1 MYAID
6 ERVKKVNGVEVETF
20 RRFVEEG
27 NAVLEAEAGTT
38 GFKGGGCRAAGGRF
52 FLCIGGVNGDFL
64 FKPVLDKE
72 EKCVGVII
80 AGSGDDALNA
90 ILKTLGFC
98 LEALADQ
105 CAGAND

>member
-64 FKPVLDKE
+64 FKPILDKE
-72 EKCVGVII
+72 EKCVGIII

-90 ILKTLGFC
+90 ILKATGFC

-105 CAGAND
+105 CAGANE